1 MRESEDGRTEWME
14 MLKKKKKS
22 KQQNIS
28 AGKEK
33 GLWNLMLFNKEKRKK
48 KEFSKSSTDYSDTY

>member
-14 MLKKKKKS
+14 MLRKKKTQ

>member
-14 MLKKKKKS
+14 MLKKKKS

-33 GLWNLMLFNKEKRKK
+33 GL
-48 KEFSKSSTDYSDTY
+48 

>member
-1 MRESEDGRTEWME
+1 MNGNV
-14 MLKKKKKS
+14 KKKKPQ

>member
-1 MRESEDGRTEWME
+1 MNGNV
-14 MLKKKKKS
+14 KKKKTQ

>member
-14 MLKKKKKS
+14 MLRKKNPQ